1 MSEKKTVSVK
11 VLNMAGEEVG
21 KLSLNGAVFAVEPHK
36 QAMFNAVQVEQANQ
50 RQATA
55 KTKVRHE
62 VSGGGKKPW
71 RQKGTGRARAG
82 SSRSP
87 IWVGGG
93 TVFGP
98 VGNQNFTL
106 SQNRKEHQLA
116 LRSALSLK
124 TPKDLVVVNE
134 IKFEGKKT
142 KEFVKML
149 AALKSEV
156 KTLVVVS
163 EIDENLFA
171 SVRNVSYAKVVTA
184 DNVSVFDLLNAEKLV
199 MSEAAVKEV
208 EEALK
213 EWQPK
218 RKLKL
223 QKVAS
228 KNQQKETSL

>member
-1 MSEKKTVSVK
+1 MAEKKSVSVK
-11 VLNMAGEEVG
+11 VLNMAGEQVKDL
-21 KLSLNGAVFAVEPHK
+21 KLAGSVFAVEPHK
-36 QAMFNAVQVEQANQ
+36 QAMFNAVQVEQANT

-87 IWVGGG
+87 VWVGGG

-98 VGNQNFTL
+98 VGNQNFTI

-124 TPKDLVVVNE
+124 TPKDLVVVDE
-134 IKFEGKKT
+134 IKFAEKKT
-142 KEFVKML
+142 KAFVKML
-149 AALKSEV
+149 QALKAEV
-156 KTLVVVS
+156 KTLVVVN
-163 EIDENLFA
+163 EIDENLCA
-171 SVRNVSYAKVVTA
+171 SVRNVAYAKVVTT
-184 DNVSVFDLLNAEKLV
+184 DNVSVYDLLNAEKLV
-199 MSEAAVKEV
+199 MSETAVKEV

-213 EWQPK
+213 
-218 RKLKL
+218 
-223 QKVAS
+223 
-228 KNQQKETSL
+228 

>member
-1 MSEKKTVSVK
+1 MAEKKSVSVK
-11 VLNMAGEEVG
+11 VLNMSGEEV
-21 KLSLNGAVFAVEPHK
+21 KKINLAASVFAVGPHK
-36 QAMFNAVQVEQANQ
+36 QAMFNAVQVEQANS

-87 IWVGGG
+87 VWVGGG

-98 VGNQNFTL
+98 VGNQNFTI
-106 SQNRKEHQLA
+106 SQNKKEHQLA

-124 TPKDLVVVNE
+124 TPADLVVVDE
-134 IKFEGKKT
+134 IKFAEKKT
-142 KEFVKML
+142 KNFVNML
-149 AALKSEV
+149 KALKSEV
-156 KTLVVVS
+156 KTLVVVT

-171 SVRNVSYAKVVTA
+171 SVRNVAYAKVVTT
-184 DNVSVFDLLNAEKLV
+184 DNLSVYDLLNADKLV
-199 MSEAAVKEV
+199 MSEAAVKKV

-213 EWQPK
+213 
-218 RKLKL
+218 
-223 QKVAS
+223 
-228 KNQQKETSL
+228 

>member
-1 MSEKKTVSVK
+1 MAERKSISVK
-11 VLNMAGEEVG
+11 VLNMAGQEVG
-21 KLSLNGAVFAVEPHK
+21 KISLAKEVFAIEAHK
-36 QAMFNAVQVEQANQ
+36 QAMFNAVQVEQANA
-50 RQATA
+50 RQSTA

-106 SQNRKEHQLA
+106 SQNKKEHQLA
-116 LRSALSLK
+116 VRSALSLK
-124 TPKDLVVVNE
+124 TPDNLVVVDE
-134 IKFEGKKT
+134 IKFDSKKT

-149 AALKSEV
+149 EALGANTKA
-156 KTLVVVS
+156 LVVVS

-171 SVRNVSYAKVVTA
+171 SGRNVSYARIVTT
-184 DNVSVFDLLNAEKLV
+184 DNLSVYDLLNADKLV
-199 MSEAAVKEV
+199 ISQAAVKEV

-213 EWQPK
+213 
-218 RKLKL
+218 
-223 QKVAS
+223 
-228 KNQQKETSL
+228 

>member
-1 MSEKKTVSVK
+1 MADKKVNVK
-11 VLNMAGEEVG
+11 VLNMAGEEVS
-21 KLSLNGAVFAVEPHK
+21 KLSLDASVFGIEPHK

-87 IWVGGG
+87 VWVGGG

-106 SQNRKEHQLA
+106 SQNKKEHQLA
-116 LRSALSLK
+116 VRSDLSLK
-124 TPKDLVVVNE
+124 TPNDLVVIDE
-134 IKFEGKKT
+134 IKFEAKKT
-142 KEFVKML
+142 KAFVKML
-149 AALKSEV
+149 EAIKCDV
-156 KTLVVVS
+156 KTLVVVP

-171 SVRNVSYAKVVTA
+171 SVRNVSYAKVVTT
-184 DNVSVFDLLNAEKLV
+184 DNVSVYDLLNAEKLV

-213 EWQPK
+213 
-218 RKLKL
+218 
-223 QKVAS
+223 
-228 KNQQKETSL
+228 

>member
-1 MSEKKTVSVK
+1 MAEKKSVSVK
-11 VLNMAGEEVG
+11 VVNMAGEEVKKINLAG
-21 KLSLNGAVFAVEPHK
+21 SVFAVEPHK
-36 QAMFNAVQVEQANQ
+36 QAMFNAVQVEQANS

-124 TPKDLVVVNE
+124 TPKDLVIIDE
-134 IKFEGKKT
+134 IKFADKKT

-149 AALKSEV
+149 SAVKCEV

-171 SVRNVSYAKVVTA
+171 SVRNVAYAKVVTT
-184 DNVSVFDLLNAEKLV
+184 DNVSVYDLLNAEKLV
-199 MSEAAVKEV
+199 MSEAAVKTV

-213 EWQPK
+213 
-218 RKLKL
+218 
-223 QKVAS
+223 
-228 KNQQKETSL
+228 

>member
-1 MSEKKTVSVK
+1 MAEKKSVSVK
-11 VLNMAGEEVG
+11 VVNKAGEEVKKINLAG
-21 KLSLNGAVFAVEPHK
+21 SVFAVEPHK
-36 QAMFNAVQVEQANQ
+36 QAMFNAVQVEQANS

-71 RQKGTGRARAG
+71 RQKVTGRARAG

-106 SQNRKEHQLA
+106 SQNKKEHQLA

-124 TPKDLVVVNE
+124 TPKDLVVVDE
-134 IKFEGKKT
+134 IKFADKKT

-149 AALKSEV
+149 AAIKCEV

-171 SVRNVSYAKVVTA
+171 SVRNVAYAKVVTT
-184 DNVSVFDLLNAEKLV
+184 DNVSVYDLMNAEKLV

-213 EWQPK
+213 
-218 RKLKL
+218 
-223 QKVAS
+223 
-228 KNQQKETSL
+228 

>member
-1 MSEKKTVSVK
+1 MADKKVTVK
-11 VLNMAGEEVG
+11 VLNMAGEEVS
-21 KLSLNGAVFAVEPHK
+21 KLSLDASVFAIEPHK

-87 IWVGGG
+87 VWVGGG

-106 SQNRKEHQLA
+106 SQNKKEHQLA
-116 LRSALSLK
+116 VRSALSLK
-124 TPKDLVVVNE
+124 TPNDLVVIDE
-134 IKFEGKKT
+134 IKFEAKKT
-142 KEFVKML
+142 KAFVKML
-149 AALKSEV
+149 EAIKCDV
-156 KTLVVVS
+156 KTLVVVP

-171 SVRNVSYAKVVTA
+171 SVRNVSYAKVVTT
-184 DNVSVFDLLNAEKLV
+184 DNVSVYDLLNAEKLV
-199 MSEAAVKEV
+199 MSEAAIKTV

-213 EWQPK
+213 
-218 RKLKL
+218 
-223 QKVAS
+223 
-228 KNQQKETSL
+228 

>member
-1 MSEKKTVSVK
+1 MTEKKSVSVK
-11 VLNMAGEEVG
+11 VLNMAGEEVN
-21 KLSLNGAVFAVEPHK
+21 KISLAGSVFAIEPHK

-87 IWVGGG
+87 VWVGGG

-98 VGNQNFTL
+98 VGNQNYTL

-116 LRSALSLK
+116 VKSALSLK
-124 TPKDLVVVNE
+124 TPNDLVVIDE
-134 IKFEGKKT
+134 IKFAGKKT

-149 AALKSEV
+149 EAIKCDV
-156 KTLVVVS
+156 KTLVVVK

-171 SVRNVSYAKVVTA
+171 SVRNVSYAKVVTT
-184 DNVSVFDLLNAEKLV
+184 DNVSVYDLLNAEKLV
-199 MSEAAVKEV
+199 MSEAAVKTV

-213 EWQPK
+213 
-218 RKLKL
+218 
-223 QKVAS
+223 
-228 KNQQKETSL
+228 

>member
-1 MSEKKTVSVK
+1 MAEKKSVSVK
-11 VLNMAGEEVG
+11 VLNMAGEQVKDL
-21 KLSLNGAVFAVEPHK
+21 KLAGSVFAVEPHK
-36 QAMFNAVQVEQANQ
+36 QAMFNAVQVEQANS

-98 VGNQNFTL
+98 VGNQNFTI
-106 SQNRKEHQLA
+106 SQNKKEHQLA
-116 LRSALSLK
+116 VKSALSLK
-124 TPKDLVVVNE
+124 TPKDLVVIDD
-134 IKFEGKKT
+134 IKFADKKT

-149 AALKSEV
+149 KAIKCEV
-156 KTLVVVS
+156 KTLVVVN

-171 SVRNVSYAKVVTA
+171 SVRNVAYAKVVTT
-184 DNVSVFDLLNAEKLV
+184 DNVSVYDLLNADKLV

-213 EWQPK
+213 
-218 RKLKL
+218 
-223 QKVAS
+223 
-228 KNQQKETSL
+228 

>member
-1 MSEKKTVSVK
+1 MAEKKVSVK
-11 VLNMAGEEVG
+11 VLNMAGEEVN
-21 KLSLNGAVFAVEPHK
+21 KLSLAASVFAVEPHK
-36 QAMFNAVQVEQANQ
+36 QAMFNAVQVEQANA

-98 VGNQNFTL
+98 VGTQNYTL

-124 TPKDLVVVNE
+124 TPNDLVVVNE
-134 IKFEGKKT
+134 IKFDAKKT
-142 KEFVKML
+142 KDFVKML
-149 AALKSEV
+149 NALKVES

-171 SVRNVSYAKVVTA
+171 CARNVDYARVVTS
-184 DNVSVFDLLNAEKLV
+184 DNVSVYDLLNVDKLV
-199 MSEAAVKEV
+199 ISEAAIKEV

-213 EWQPK
+213 
-218 RKLKL
+218 
-223 QKVAS
+223 
-228 KNQQKETSL
+228 

>member
-1 MSEKKTVSVK
+1 MAEKKSVSVK
-11 VLNMAGEEVG
+11 VYDMAGNEVS
-21 KLSLNGAVFAVEPHK
+21 KMNLNAEVFGIEAHM
-36 QAMFNAVQVEQANQ
+36 QAMFDAVQVEQSNS

-82 SSRSP
+82 TTRSP

-98 VGNQNFTL
+98 VGNQNYKI
-106 SQNRKEHQLA
+106 SQNKKEHQLA

-124 TPKDLVVVNE
+124 AKEGLVVVNE
-134 IKFEGKKT
+134 IKFAEKKT

-149 AALKSEV
+149 DALKV
-156 KTLVVVS
+156 GNKVLVVVNS
-163 EIDENLFA
+163 IDENTFA
-171 SVRNVSYAKVVTA
+171 ASRNVGYAKVVTS
-184 DNVSVFDLLNAEKLV
+184 DNVSVLDLLNVDTLV
-199 MSEAAVKEV
+199 MSQESVKNV

-213 EWQPK
+213 
-218 RKLKL
+218 
-223 QKVAS
+223 
-228 KNQQKETSL
+228 

>member
-1 MSEKKTVSVK
+1 
-11 VLNMAGEEVG
+11 MAGEKLDS
-21 KLSLNGAVFAVEPHK
+21 KLSLAASVFGIEPHK

-98 VGNQNFTL
+98 VGNQNYTL
-106 SQNRKEHQLA
+106 SQNKKEHQLA

-124 TPKDLVVVNE
+124 TPKDLVVVDE
-134 IKFEGKKT
+134 IKFDSKKT
-142 KEFVKML
+142 KDFVKML
-149 AALKSEV
+149 EALKVNS
-156 KTLVVVS
+156 KALVVVS
-163 EIDENLFA
+163 EIDEYLFA
-171 SVRNVSYAKVVTA
+171 SGRNVDYARIVTP
-184 DNVSVFDLLNAEKLV
+184 DNVSVYDLLNVDKLV
-199 MSEAAVKEV
+199 MSKDAVKAV

-213 EWQPK
+213 
-218 RKLKL
+218 
-223 QKVAS
+223 
-228 KNQQKETSL
+228 

>member
-1 MSEKKTVSVK
+1 MAEKKSVSVQ
-11 VLNMAGEEVG
+11 VLNMAGAEVKKINLAG
-21 KLSLNGAVFAVEPHK
+21 SVFAVEPHK
-36 QAMFNAVQVEQANQ
+36 QAMFNAVQVEQANS

-87 IWVGGG
+87 VWVGGG

-98 VGNQNFTL
+98 VGTQNYTL
-106 SQNRKEHQLA
+106 SQNKKEHQLA

-124 TPKDLVVVNE
+124 TPNDLVVVDE
-134 IKFEGKKT
+134 IKFAEKKT

-149 AALKSEV
+149 QALKSEV

-163 EIDENLFA
+163 EIDENLYA
-171 SVRNVSYAKVVTA
+171 SVRNVAYAKVVTA
-184 DNVSVFDLLNAEKLV
+184 DNVSVYDLLNADKLV

-213 EWQPK
+213 
-218 RKLKL
+218 
-223 QKVAS
+223 
-228 KNQQKETSL
+228 

>member
-1 MSEKKTVSVK
+1 
-11 VLNMAGEEVG
+11 MAGEQVKDL
-21 KLSLNGAVFAVEPHK
+21 KLAGSVFAVEPHK
-36 QAMFNAVQVEQANQ
+36 QAMFNAVQVEQANS

-98 VGNQNFTL
+98 VGNQNFTI
-106 SQNRKEHQLA
+106 SQNKKEHQLA
-116 LRSALSLK
+116 VKSALSLK
-124 TPKDLVVVNE
+124 TPKDLVVIDE
-134 IKFEGKKT
+134 IKFADKKT

-149 AALKSEV
+149 KAIKCEV
-156 KTLVVVS
+156 KTLVVVN

-171 SVRNVSYAKVVTA
+171 SVRNVAYAKVVTT
-184 DNVSVFDLLNAEKLV
+184 DNVSVYDLLNADKLV

-213 EWQPK
+213 
-218 RKLKL
+218 
-223 QKVAS
+223 
-228 KNQQKETSL
+228 

>member
-1 MSEKKTVSVK
+1 MAKKKSVSVK
-11 VLNMAGEEVG
+11 VLNMAGEEV
-21 KLSLNGAVFAVEPHK
+21 KKISLDGSVFAIEPHK

-87 IWVGGG
+87 VWVGGG

-98 VGNQNFTL
+98 VGNQNYTL
-106 SQNRKEHQLA
+106 SQNKKEHQLA
-116 LRSALSLK
+116 VRSALSLK
-124 TPKDLVVVNE
+124 TPKDLVVIDE

-149 AALKSEV
+149 EAVKCDV
-156 KTLVVVS
+156 KTLVVVK

-171 SVRNVSYAKVVTA
+171 SVRNVSYAKVVTT
-184 DNVSVFDLLNAEKLV
+184 DNVSVYDLLNAEKLV
-199 MSEAAVKEV
+199 MSEAAAKTV

-213 EWQPK
+213 
-218 RKLKL
+218 
-223 QKVAS
+223 
-228 KNQQKETSL
+228 

>member
-1 MSEKKTVSVK
+1 MAEKKSVSVK
-11 VLNMAGEEVG
+11 VVNMAGEEVK
-21 KLSLNGAVFAVEPHK
+21 KLNLAGSVFAVEPHK
-36 QAMFNAVQVEQANQ
+36 QAMFNAVQVEQANS

-98 VGNQNFTL
+98 VGNQNFTI
-106 SQNRKEHQLA
+106 SQNKKEHQLA

-124 TPKDLVVVNE
+124 TPNDLVVVDE
-134 IKFEGKKT
+134 IKFAGKKT

-149 AALKSEV
+149 AAIKCEV

-171 SVRNVSYAKVVTA
+171 SVRNVAYAKVVTT
-184 DNVSVFDLLNAEKLV
+184 DNVSVYDLMNAEKLV

-213 EWQPK
+213 
-218 RKLKL
+218 
-223 QKVAS
+223 
-228 KNQQKETSL
+228 

>member
-1 MSEKKTVSVK
+1 MAEKKIN
-11 VLNMAGEEVG
+11 LNVYDMAGNKLET
-21 KLSLNGAVFAVEPHK
+21 KLSVLASVYGVEEHK
-36 QAMFNAVQVEQANQ
+36 VAMFNAVQVEQANA

-106 SQNRKEHQLA
+106 SQNKKEHQLA

-124 TPKDLVVVNE
+124 TPKDLVVVDE
-134 IKFEGKKT
+134 IKFGEKKT
-142 KEFVKML
+142 KAFVNML
-149 AALKSEV
+149 SALKVDSKV
-156 KTLVVVS
+156 LVVVS
-163 EIDENLFA
+163 EIDENTFA
-171 SVRNVSYAKVVTA
+171 CVRNVNYARVVTP
-184 DNVSVFDLLNAEKLV
+184 DNVSVYDLLNVDKLV
-199 MSEAAVKEV
+199 MSVAAVKAV

-213 EWQPK
+213 
-218 RKLKL
+218 
-223 QKVAS
+223 
-228 KNQQKETSL
+228 

>member
-1 MSEKKTVSVK
+1 MAEKKTISVA
-11 VLNMAGEEVG
+11 LYNMAGEKLDS
-21 KLSLNGAVFAVEPHK
+21 KLSLAASVFGIEPHK

-50 RQATA
+50 PQATA

-87 IWVGGG
+87 VWVGGG

-171 SVRNVSYAKVVTA
+171 SVRNVNYAKVVTT
-184 DNVSVFDLLNAEKLV
+184 DNVSVFDVLNAEKLV

-213 EWQPK
+213 
-218 RKLKL
+218 
-223 QKVAS
+223 
-228 KNQQKETSL
+228 

>member
-1 MSEKKTVSVK
+1 MAEKKSVSVK
-11 VLNMAGEEVG
+11 VVNMAGEEVS
-21 KLSLNGAVFAVEPHK
+21 KISLAASVFGIEPHK

-98 VGNQNFTL
+98 VGTQNYTL
-106 SQNRKEHQLA
+106 SQNKKEHQLA
-116 LRSALSLK
+116 LKSALSLK
-124 TPKDLVVVNE
+124 TPKDLVVVDA
-134 IKFEGKKT
+134 IKFDSKKT
-142 KEFVKML
+142 KDFVKML
-149 AALKSEV
+149 DALKVST
-156 KTLVVVS
+156 KALVVVS

-171 SVRNVSYAKVVTA
+171 SGRNVDYARIVTS
-184 DNVSVFDLLNAEKLV
+184 DNVSVYDLLNADKLV
-199 MSEAAVKEV
+199 ISQEAVKEV

-213 EWQPK
+213 
-218 RKLKL
+218 
-223 QKVAS
+223 
-228 KNQQKETSL
+228 

>member
-87 IWVGGG
+87 VWVGGG

-98 VGNQNFTL
+98 VGTQNYTL

-124 TPKDLVVVNE
+124 TPDNLVVVDE
-134 IKFEGKKT
+134 IKFADKKT

-149 AALKSEV
+149 QALKSEV
-156 KTLVVVS
+156 KTLVVVE

-171 SVRNVSYAKVVTA
+171 SVRNVAYAKVVTT
-184 DNVSVFDLLNAEKLV
+184 DNVSVYDLLNAEKLV
-199 MSEAAVKEV
+199 MSEAAVKTV

-213 EWQPK
+213 
-218 RKLKL
+218 
-223 QKVAS
+223 
-228 KNQQKETSL
+228 

>member
-1 MSEKKTVSVK
+1 MAEKKSVSVK
-11 VLNMAGEEVG
+11 VLNMAGEQVKDL
-21 KLSLNGAVFAVEPHK
+21 KLAGSVFAVEPHK
-36 QAMFNAVQVEQANQ
+36 QAMFNAVQVEQANS

-87 IWVGGG
+87 VWVGGG

-98 VGNQNFTL
+98 VGNQNYKL

-124 TPKDLVVVNE
+124 TPKDLVVVDE
-134 IKFEGKKT
+134 IKFAEKKT
-142 KEFVKML
+142 KNFVNML
-149 AALKSEV
+149 NALKCEV
-156 KTLVVVS
+156 KTLVVVT

-171 SVRNVSYAKVVTA
+171 SVRNVAYAKVVTT
-184 DNVSVFDLLNAEKLV
+184 DNISVYDLLNAEKLV
-199 MSEAAVKEV
+199 MSEAAIKSV

-213 EWQPK
+213 
-218 RKLKL
+218 
-223 QKVAS
+223 
-228 KNQQKETSL
+228 